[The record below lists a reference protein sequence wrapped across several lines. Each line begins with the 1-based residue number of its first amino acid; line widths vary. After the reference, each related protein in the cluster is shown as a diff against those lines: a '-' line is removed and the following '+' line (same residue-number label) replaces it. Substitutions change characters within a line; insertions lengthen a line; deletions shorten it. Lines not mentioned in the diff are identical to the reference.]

1 MPKCIRL
8 ISLGRFYET
17 YGESLGIK
25 TGVLLIHWAIL
36 IKHEN
41 DVGPLNEKDID
52 CYLYAMK
59 FKDNDSEDILE
70 YYMPNIYHYAMKEGD
85 TSGDVKLESVTEDYN
100 SPVCDVVIDGIDP
113 YPKTHEAKQKIVNFV
128 EDYDSFWLS
137 SCYSSPPNEVDL
149 KDYLKKCGNYDI
161 ILMRQWDYLGDSDN
175 PVILYISYNGDGRV
189 LVTRCNLSINHITGE
204 IEYAFCKP

>member
-137 SCYSSPPNEVDL
+137 SCYSSLPNEVDL

>member
-1 MPKCIRL
+1 MHQAYIVRKI
-8 ISLGRFYET
+8 YET

-70 YYMPNIYHYAMKEGD
+70 YYMLNIYHYAMKEGD
-85 TSGDVKLESVTEDYN
+85 TSGDIKFEYVSTLPSN
-100 SPVCDVVIDGIDP
+100 SPVCDVNSIGN
-113 YPKTHEAKQKIVNFV
+113 TV
-128 EDYDSFWLS
+128 EKLS
-137 SCYSSPPNEVDL
+137 SDWLKKCYSSPPNEVDL
-149 KDYLKKCGNYDI
+149 KDYLKKCGNNDI
-161 ILMRQWDYLGDSDN
+161 ILMRKWDYLKSSKN

-189 LVTRCNLSINHITGE
+189 LVTRCKIE
-204 IEYAFCKP
+204 IGRGGNIIGTNCGT